1 MSEWTHVAGHIRVD
15 ALVFDESLIDDYRK
29 VLESTIG
36 KPVSYEELDTEK
48 AENSRVPKGSEGSL
62 CIKYNHNDLC
72 DVAFWEISIWGDL
85 RDYGDDDINSNLI
98 PWFKDI
104 CKVLPIRG
112 AILEAHTELGGNQY
126 IVTPNNVITQIYE
139 EDKK

>member
-1 MSEWTHVAGHIRVD
+1 MSEWTHVTGHIRVN
-15 ALVFDESLIDDYRK
+15 ALVFDKSLIEDNRRT
-29 VLESTIG
+29 LEGTIG
-36 KPVSYEELDTEK
+36 KPVSYEELGTKKDKE
-48 AENSRVPKGSEGSL
+48 SRVPKGSEGSL

-85 RDYGDDDINSNLI
+85 RDYSDDDIKSNLI

-112 AILEAHTELGGNQY
+112 AILEAHTDLGGNQY
-126 IVTPNNVITQIYE
+126 IVTPNNVISQVYE
-139 EDKK
+139 EDKN